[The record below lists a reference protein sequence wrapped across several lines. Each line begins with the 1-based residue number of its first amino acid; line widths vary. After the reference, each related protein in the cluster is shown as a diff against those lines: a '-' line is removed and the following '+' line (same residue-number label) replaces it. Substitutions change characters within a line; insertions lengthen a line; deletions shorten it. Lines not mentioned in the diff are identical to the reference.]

1 VELRQLA
8 YLVEVARTGTFSAAA
23 VSLSVA
29 QPALWRQVKEL
40 ELELGVPL
48 FERAGRRVRLTTDGQ
63 AMVEQAAVVLSAVR
77 RLRVGADERRT
88 GRSGLVSI
96 ACAAPHLREFLAPV
110 IAAFR
115 ADHPAI
121 QLAVREYGGG
131 GPGPGPGMK
140 QDLLD
145 GTVDLATGIAG
156 AEPGLET
163 LPIYDVRLVVAVPD
177 MHPWRRQRVIE
188 VERLRGEPLVVAQRG
203 SYSRG
208 ALEAACARA
217 GFAAE
222 IALDSPNPLSI
233 LAMGEAGLGLPV
245 IVDDSVAMPAIGRW
259 PTVRLA
265 WRVGG
270 RSAAVSAF
278 IELARAEAGRRT
290 AAPSRYPPAR
300 PRRSGGT

>member
-1 VELRQLA
+1 MELRQLA
-8 YLVEVARTGTFSAAA
+8 YLVGVARTGTFSAAA

-40 ELELGVPL
+40 ERELGVSL
-48 FERAGRRVRLTTDGQ
+48 FERVGRRVRLTTDGR
-63 AMVEQAAVVLSAVR
+63 AMVEQATGVLAAADRMRASAE
-77 RLRVGADERRT
+77 ERRT
-88 GRSGLVSI
+88 GRTGLVSI

-115 ADHPAI
+115 EGHPGI
-121 QLAVREYGGG
+121 ELAVREYGGG

-156 AEPGLET
+156 AEPGLDT
-163 LPIYDVRLVVAVPD
+163 LPIYDVRLVVAVPEA
-177 MHPWRRQRVIE
+177 HPWRRRPTVE
-188 VERLRGEPLVVAQRG
+188 VERLRGEPVVVAQRG

-217 GFAAE
+217 GFEAV

-245 IVDDSVAMPAIGRW
+245 IVDDAVARPAGPPWPALVEAGHEIGG
-259 PTVRLA
+259 TVRLA
-265 WRVGG
+265 WRTGG

-278 IELARAEAGRRT
+278 IELARAEAARRAP
-290 AAPSRYPPAR
+290 AAR
-300 PRRSGGT
+300 G